1 MQKWDLMSIW
11 KTKCPNVLCRRSQ
24 YHSQEAHQPTWE
36 SRFDP
41 LPFKKMCKHPPKAI
55 FSLHGNSWN
64 LSLHC
69 MFNSVLDHSLLQ
81 NLKVNHFPPRALVK
95 IHESLITSGLTILY
109 SCMPRLHRTSKGLRW
124 SGTEH
129 MVLMPQLYRT
139 FKGLR
144 CSGAEHTVLTWDM
157 EKRQEGEREVG
168 TFPSC
173 ARVIFQCL
181 CLWSRVALA
190 RNQP

>member
-1 MQKWDLMSIW
+1 MSCAEDHNIIHRRLTNPLENPGLILSHL
-11 KTKCPNVLCRRSQ
+11 KKCVS
-24 YHSQEAHQPTWE
+24 T
-36 SRFDP
+36 
-41 LPFKKMCKHPPKAI
+41 HPKL
-55 FSLHGNSWN
+55 FSASMGILETY
-64 LSLHC
+64 LYTVCLT
-69 MFNSVLDHSLLQ
+69 VLDHSLLQ

-144 CSGAEHTVLTWDM
+144 CSGAEHTVLTWNM

-173 ARVIFQCL
+173 ARVIF
-181 CLWSRVALA
+181 
-190 RNQP
+190 